1 MPSLP
6 ACRLRVSAATPAA
19 KTPKEQRRER
29 GRPALGGGHDALVP
43 KVFPAASAAA
53 PVAKTPKTEMLGVDS
68 RLVTPA
74 TMKWVRVGLI
84 AGILT
89 MPATILLYYVLG
101 LAIDFAWEGGNLVRQ
116 WFWLLAGLVLLK
128 AALAW
133 LFRTG
138 QFRAS
143 SEAKLNVR
151 DRIHR
156 KVVELGP
163 GLLGKRRTGEIANI
177 ATEGIEYLD
186 YYFSVYFV
194 QIWVAIAIPIM
205 LCAAI
210 FWIDWVVGLWML
222 AGVPLTPLF
231 VGSSARG
238 FRRISSQNADIKN
251 RNSSQY
257 LDSIQG
263 MTTLKMFNQDKARG
277 AEMAAGNEVQR
288 RATMKLLAVAQ
299 SQFIFLELGFALFST
314 AVAMGVALYRYSG
327 GHMTPGEVIAVVLIS
342 LEFSRTL
349 LLIGE
354 FFFAGALGREVAR
367 KVREFLDEEPLV
379 RNSGREAPQTLSGET
394 AGIQLKGV
402 SFTYPGT
409 NTLAVRDFSMELN
422 PGETVALVGRS
433 GSGKTTV
440 TNLLLRTLDPDSGE
454 ILFGGIPEQHL
465 SLEQIRKQIALVP
478 QDPFLFFG
486 TVADNLR
493 VAKESASD
501 DELLNALKGAELF
514 DFVQATPKRLDTMVG
529 DQGVALS
536 AGQAQR
542 LAIARA
548 ILKDAPIII
557 LDEPTSQID
566 VETETALHQALK
578 RLTAG
583 KSVLLIAHRLST
595 IEQADRIVVMED
607 GAVAESGARDELLA
621 RGGIYAGMIRTKQE
635 LERRSEP
642 GGDRRP
648 GREGILPS
656 VEGGDALD
664 PGVLRR
670 TPALTRN
677 RGEHLCPPWMK

>member
-1 MPSLP
+1 
-6 ACRLRVSAATPAA
+6 
-19 KTPKEQRRER
+19 
-29 GRPALGGGHDALVP
+29 
-43 KVFPAASAAA
+43 
-53 PVAKTPKTEMLGVDS
+53 MLGVDD

-74 TMKWVRVGLI
+74 TMKWVRLGLA
-84 AGILT
+84 AGILG
-89 MPATILLYYVLG
+89 MPMTILLYYALG
-101 LAIDFAWEGGNLVRQ
+101 LAVDAAFEGSNLVRQ
-116 WFWLLAGLVLLK
+116 WFGLLAGLALLK

-133 LFRTG
+133 TFRTG

-156 KVVELGP
+156 KVAELGP

-177 ATEGIEYLD
+177 ATEGVEYLD

-194 QIWVAIAIPIM
+194 QIWVAIAIPVM

-238 FRRISSQNADIKN
+238 FRRISARNAGIKD

-263 MTTLKMFNQDKARG
+263 MTTLKMFGQGRARG
-277 AEMAAGNEVQR
+277 KEMEAGNELQR

-327 GHMTPGEVIAVVLIS
+327 GHMTPGEAIAVVLIS

-367 KVREFLDEEPLV
+367 KVRELLDQKPAV
-379 RNSGREAPQTLSGET
+379 RNVGTAAAGALPGESL
-394 AGIQLKGV
+394 GIRLKNV
-402 SFTYPGT
+402 SFTYPGAESP
-409 NTLAVRDFSMELN
+409 AVRDFSMRLD
-422 PGETVALVGRS
+422 PGETVALIGRS

-454 ILFGGIPEQHL
+454 ILFGGVSRRNL
-465 SLEQIRKQIALVP
+465 SLEQVRERIALVP

-486 TVADNLR
+486 TIAENLR
-493 VAKESASD
+493 VASENASD
-501 DELLNALKGAELF
+501 GELLQALKGAELF

-548 ILKDAPIII
+548 LLKDAPVII
-557 LDEPTSQID
+557 LDEPTSHID
-566 VETETALHQALK
+566 VQTETALHQALK

-583 KSVLLIAHRLST
+583 RTVLLIAHRLST
-595 IEQADRIVVMED
+595 IEQADRIVVMAD
-607 GAVAESGARDELLA
+607 GAIAESGARSELLA
-621 RGGIYAGMIRTKQE
+621 RGGIYAGMIRAKQE
-635 LERRSEP
+635 LEGLAAAP
-642 GGDRRP
+642 GG
-648 GREGILPS
+648 
-656 VEGGDALD
+656 
-664 PGVLRR
+664 RR
-670 TPALTRN
+670 TAEAPA
-677 RGEHLCPPWMK
+677 

>member
-1 MPSLP
+1 
-6 ACRLRVSAATPAA
+6 
-19 KTPKEQRRER
+19 
-29 GRPALGGGHDALVP
+29 
-43 KVFPAASAAA
+43 
-53 PVAKTPKTEMLGVDS
+53 MLGVDD

-84 AGILT
+84 GGILS
-89 MPATILLYYVLG
+89 MPATILLYFVLG
-101 LAIDFAWEGGNLVRQ
+101 LAVDATLESTNLVRQ

-128 AALAW
+128 AVLAW
-133 LFRTG
+133 VFRTG

-151 DRIHR
+151 DRIHK

-163 GLLGKRRTGEIANI
+163 GLLGKRRTGEIANM

-238 FRRISSQNADIKN
+238 FRRISAQNADIKN

-277 AEMAAGNEVQR
+277 EEMEAGNEVQR

-327 GHMTPGEVIAVVLIS
+327 GHVSPGEVIAVVLIS

-354 FFFAGALGREVAR
+354 FFFAGALGREVAG
-367 KVREFLDEEPLV
+367 KVRSFLDEKPLV
-379 RNSGREAPQTLSGET
+379 RNPDPEVSETLTGEAVS
-394 AGIQLKGV
+394 IRLKNV

-409 NTLAVRDFSMELN
+409 DTPAVRNFSMELN
-422 PGETVALVGRS
+422 PGETVALIGRS

-454 ILFGGIPEQHL
+454 ILFGGIPENRL
-465 SLEQIRKQIALVP
+465 SLEQIRSRIALVP

-486 TVADNLR
+486 TIADNLR
-493 VAKESASD
+493 VAREDASD
-501 DELLNALKGAELF
+501 EEFLEALRGAELF
-514 DFVQATPKRLDTMVG
+514 DFVWSTPKRLDTRVG

-583 KSVLLIAHRLST
+583 RTVLLIAHRLST
-595 IEQADRIVVMED
+595 IEQADRIVVMD
-607 GAVAESGARDELLA
+607 QGGVAESGTRSELLA
-621 RGGIYAGMIRTKQE
+621 GGGIYAGMIRTKHE
-635 LERRSEP
+635 LESLA
-642 GGDRRP
+642 GRP
-648 GREGILPS
+648 G
-656 VEGGDALD
+656 
-664 PGVLRR
+664 
-670 TPALTRN
+670 
-677 RGEHLCPPWMK
+677 MK

>member
-1 MPSLP
+1 
-6 ACRLRVSAATPAA
+6 VI
-19 KTPKEQRRER
+19 
-29 GRPALGGGHDALVP
+29 
-43 KVFPAASAAA
+43 
-53 PVAKTPKTEMLGVDS
+53 GVDD
-68 RLVTPA
+68 RLVTAA

-89 MPATILLYYVLG
+89 MPMTILLYYVLG
-101 LAIDFAWEGGNLVRQ
+101 LAVDAAWEGANLVRQ
-116 WFWLLAGLVLLK
+116 WFALLAGLALLK

-133 LFRTG
+133 VFRTG

-156 KVVELGP
+156 KVAELGP
-163 GLLGKRRTGEIANI
+163 GLLGKRRTGEITNI
-177 ATEGIEYLD
+177 ATDGVEYLD

-194 QIWVAIAIPIM
+194 QIWVAIAIPFM

-238 FRRISSQNADIKN
+238 FRRISARNEEVKN

-263 MTTLKMFNQDKARG
+263 MATLKMFNQDGVRG
-277 AEMAAGNEVQR
+277 EAMEAGNEAQR

-314 AVAMGVALYRYSG
+314 AVAMAVALYRYSG
-327 GHMTPGEVIAVVLIS
+327 GHITPGEAVAVVLIS

-367 KVREFLDEEPLV
+367 KVREFLDEVPLA
-379 RNSGREAPQTLSGET
+379 RNPGKQAPRRLSGK
-394 AGIQLKGV
+394 APRVILKDV
-402 SFTYPGT
+402 AFTYPGADRP
-409 NTLAVRDFSMELN
+409 AVRDFTMELN

-440 TNLLLRTLDPDSGE
+440 TNLLLRTLDPQSGE
-454 ILFGGIPEQHL
+454 ILYDGIPQRNL
-465 SLEQIRKQIALVP
+465 PVDDIRKQIALVP

-486 TVADNLR
+486 SIAENLR
-493 VAKESASD
+493 VARENAT
-501 DELLNALKGAELF
+501 DEELARALKGAELY
-514 DFVQATPKRLDTMVG
+514 DFVRSTPKRLETRVG
-529 DQGVALS
+529 DQGMALS

-548 ILKDAPIII
+548 LLKDAPIVI

-566 VETETALHQALK
+566 VETETALNQALR

-583 KSVLLIAHRLST
+583 KAVLLIAHRLST
-595 IEQADRIVVMED
+595 IEQADRIVVMEG
-607 GAVAESGARDELLA
+607 GAVAESGAREELLA
-621 RGGIYAGMIRTKQE
+621 RGGIYAGMIRAKRE
-635 LERRSEP
+635 LEGRTGFAPASAMP
-642 GGDRRP
+642 G
-648 GREGILPS
+648 
-656 VEGGDALD
+656 A
-664 PGVLRR
+664 
-670 TPALTRN
+670 PA
-677 RGEHLCPPWMK
+677 